1 MSLNPAPMKPE
12 FEVHW
17 PPVWLEVPIFM
28 RRMGVI
34 AACTEAHWV
43 WLESEFPSAAAI
55 VSVARL

>member
-1 MSLNPAPMKPE
+1 MKPE